1 MKASRVVDNKIAY
14 NVKKINSIKMV
25 YDKRFENFR
34 AIYNHKTAQAIDLMY
49 QDVLVKSD
57 CVYNFLENLRVPEK
71 YMYFTDLIERRI
83 RKS

>member
-1 MKASRVVDNKIAY
+1 
-14 NVKKINSIKMV
+14 MV

-57 CVYNFLENLRVPEK
+57 IVYNFLDNLRNPNV
-71 YMYFTDLIERRI
+71 YMYYTDLIERRI
-83 RKS
+83 RKSQDPRLKEA

>member
-1 MKASRVVDNKIAY
+1 
-14 NVKKINSIKMV
+14 MV

-57 CVYNFLENLRVPEK
+57 PVYNFLDNLRVPET

>member
-1 MKASRVVDNKIAY
+1 MLDNKIAY
-14 NVKKINSIKMV
+14 NVKIMNSIKMV

-57 CVYNFLENLRVPEK
+57 PVYNFLDNLRVPEK